1 MIGVYD
7 YTVILTYLSLISG
20 SLGIF
25 VSLSG
30 LGHPYYGTF
39 FLLFSGLCDAFDGKV
54 ASTKK
59 KRTDEEK
66 RFGIQIDSL
75 SDLVSFGILP
85 AAIGVAVYH
94 RSLFLNNLPHKK
106 TLDFFIYGFL
116 ALYALAAL
124 IRLAY
129 FNVQEETR
137 QQREKGKRKEY
148 TGLPV
153 TSASLIFPLV
163 MLFQFITPKD
173 VVLVYFFAIIVTGIS
188 FLLKF
193 KVRKFETKG
202 ILVLVGIGVLE
213 FIALIVFKL
222 MK

>member
-30 LGHPYYGTF
+30 LGHPYYGVF
-39 FLLFSGLCDAFDGKV
+39 FLLFCGLCDAFDGKV

-59 KRTDEEK
+59 KRSDEEK

-75 SDLVSFGILP
+75 SDLVAFGILP
-85 AAIGVAVYH
+85 AAIGVAMYH
-94 RSLFLNNLPHKK
+94 RSMFLSHCPHKMV
-106 TLDFFIYGFL
+106 LDFFVYGFL

-137 QQREKGKRKEY
+137 QKKEKGKRKEY

-153 TSASLIFPLV
+153 TSASLIFPFV
-163 MLFQFITPKD
+163 MLLQFLSPMDIT
-173 VVLVYFFAIIVTGIS
+173 LVYFGAIVVTGIC
-188 FLLKF
+188 FLMKF
-193 KVRKFETKG
+193 KLKKFETKG
-202 ILVLVGIGVLE
+202 ILFLVFIGALE
-213 FIALIVFKL
+213 FLALLIFKL